1 MNFNQGKNKNQH
13 IGGLKPHP
21 TVKYIL
27 TKDIFE
33 KVFYFLNHYLHSVAI
48 RDRLI
53 PYTAWYGGE
62 HEPQPK
68 K

>member
-27 TKDIFE
+27 TRDIFE
-33 KVFYFLNHYLHSVAI
+33 KSVLFFKAI
-48 RDRLI
+48 WKSEDMI
-53 PYTAWYGGE
+53 VKA
-62 HEPQPK
+62 
-68 K
+68 